1 MKWSNFNFLFV
12 SSANES
18 LLYNSRMN
26 SFLQISESLYNVL
39 KLIEKGD
46 SLSLLPD
53 NIIEYLRERK
63 VLVDLNEDDS
73 YIMQSKY
80 LKCKRAFL
88 NTSLGLVLAPT
99 LACNFKCPYCYENNL
114 PAITITEEVQ
124 DHLIDFINR
133 HTTKVDGMALCWHG
147 GEPLIAFKAIKS
159 IIDKIEKKSEIPL
172 LRHEMVSNGFLFNH
186 EMCDFFR
193 DSHLNYVQITIDGM
207 REVHNRNRIHKLGI
221 PTYDVITDNI
231 DMILSEMPDCK
242 VGVRVNIHNGNK
254 EDYPNIHNELTN
266 RWKGKNCVVRP
277 ALVIGQSTGCNVSCL
292 SPHEKSDFY
301 INLYKKYGI
310 KNIEFEPEQR
320 VGSCSASYENSYIID
335 PEGLLYKCWT
345 DIGLKDRV
353 IGNLKDGVQN
363 WQFISE
369 YLLNSDKFVDSKC
382 LKCKM
387 FPICRG
393 GCNRF
398 RVENKYHNV
407 PYDICPTDEEGFAK
421 YLEIMYE
428 NSKIENMGL

>member
-172 LRHEMVSNGFLFNH
+172 LRHEMVSNGFYLI
-186 EMCDFFR
+186 MKC
-193 DSHLNYVQITIDGM
+193 
-207 REVHNRNRIHKLGI
+207 
-221 PTYDVITDNI
+221 VI
-231 DMILSEMPDCK
+231 
-242 VGVRVNIHNGNK
+242 
-254 EDYPNIHNELTN
+254 
-266 RWKGKNCVVRP
+266 
-277 ALVIGQSTGCNVSCL
+277 
-292 SPHEKSDFY
+292 F
-301 INLYKKYGI
+301 
-310 KNIEFEPEQR
+310 
-320 VGSCSASYENSYIID
+320 
-335 PEGLLYKCWT
+335 
-345 DIGLKDRV
+345 
-353 IGNLKDGVQN
+353 
-363 WQFISE
+363 
-369 YLLNSDKFVDSKC
+369 
-382 LKCKM
+382 
-387 FPICRG
+387 
-393 GCNRF
+393 
-398 RVENKYHNV
+398 
-407 PYDICPTDEEGFAK
+407 
-421 YLEIMYE
+421 LEIL
-428 NSKIENMGL
+428 I

>member
-1 MKWSNFNFLFV
+1 MEMKKQV
-12 SSANES
+12 IAN
-18 LLYNSRMN
+18 
-26 SFLQISESLYNVL
+26 
-39 KLIEKGD
+39 
-46 SLSLLPD
+46 
-53 NIIEYLRERK
+53 
-63 VLVDLNEDDS
+63 
-73 YIMQSKY
+73 
-80 LKCKRAFL
+80 
-88 NTSLGLVLAPT
+88 
-99 LACNFKCPYCYENNL
+99 
-114 PAITITEEVQ
+114 
-124 DHLIDFINR
+124 
-133 HTTKVDGMALCWHG
+133 
-147 GEPLIAFKAIKS
+147 
-159 IIDKIEKKSEIPL
+159 
-172 LRHEMVSNGFLFNH
+172 
-186 EMCDFFR
+186 
-193 DSHLNYVQITIDGM
+193 
-207 REVHNRNRIHKLGI
+207 
-221 PTYDVITDNI
+221 
-231 DMILSEMPDCK
+231 
-242 VGVRVNIHNGNK
+242 
-254 EDYPNIHNELTN
+254 
-266 RWKGKNCVVRP
+266 
-277 ALVIGQSTGCNVSCL
+277 TGCNVSCL

-387 FPICRG
+387 FPICGG